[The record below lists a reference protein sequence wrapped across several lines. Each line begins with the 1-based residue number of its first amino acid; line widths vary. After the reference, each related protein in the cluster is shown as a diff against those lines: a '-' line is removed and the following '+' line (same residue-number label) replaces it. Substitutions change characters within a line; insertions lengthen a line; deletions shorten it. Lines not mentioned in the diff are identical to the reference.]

1 MKMLKLGWFIPALI
15 VAVNALAI
23 LIRWHSLPE
32 SLPAHFDLQGNASGT
47 MSRSTLLIY
56 PAIGAAVC
64 IIAYVLCRQM
74 NKQLQQLGLIILTSG
89 IVLTILSST
98 LVTLTTGTMPVFML
112 AEPVILGIALVSF
125 LLCLIKARK
134 QIE

>member
-1 MKMLKLGWFIPALI
+1 MKTLKRGWLIPALI

-23 LIRWHSLPE
+23 VIRWHSLPE
-32 SLPAHFDLQGNASGT
+32 TLPAHFDLQGNASGT

-64 IIAYVLCRQM
+64 IIAYVLGRRM
-74 NKQLQQLGLIILTSG
+74 SKRLQQLGLIVLASG
-89 IVLTILSST
+89 IVLTILSSS

-112 AEPVILGIALVSF
+112 AEPFILGLALVTF
-125 LLCLIKARK
+125 LFCLIKARN
-134 QIE
+134 E